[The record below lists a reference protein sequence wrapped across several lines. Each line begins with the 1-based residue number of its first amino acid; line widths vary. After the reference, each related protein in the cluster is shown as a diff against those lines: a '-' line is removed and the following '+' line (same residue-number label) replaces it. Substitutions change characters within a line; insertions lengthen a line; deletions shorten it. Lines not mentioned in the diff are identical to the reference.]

1 MNYINELYKK
11 IGDWFQE
18 RPNDLIPKD
27 DPEYQILFAPG
38 PMFCLQ
44 AYDLKGLADKD
55 YYETVHCEH
64 VNLPLIVAF
73 QAGLRG
79 KLLVEIAK
87 HHRIDV
93 YGLIETLDAMRFK
106 HYEMPDAFGGDV
118 PLSSLYIECVK
129 VASEAFPDMLTL
141 VLKTQNSVSGLNLYS
156 IHSENPEHWPV
167 TRLTEHMKNM
177 EQGTVAPDY
186 RINTDCY
193 NISSVQD
200 TDEYLPTD
208 ASGIRYDLYLE
219 RSGMLLPEVA
229 RKKIGNVTL
238 WEDML
243 DVATADDDQ
252 GMSGL
257 FNYCIKHAPEH
268 LRPAI
273 YRGLAGMTLA
283 CSGYLTDGLG
293 LFKYFKAKTA
303 GTWLEPISHNPLFIN
318 SLMGNHILTLNRIT
332 IAFHS
337 AAQPKT
343 PPQSSQDDM
352 NDLLGRSI
360 TSQGQMSALMEHCL
374 TLIMNKPV
382 DEIGSSEF
390 QIALLEKQALPE
402 QVFSEDFRAEPAIVH
417 MLKALESFT
426 LPEKVGILRKND
438 LDEAA
443 LNSCA
448 YVARTLAN
456 HVELDYR
463 AFAGLSSSGIR
474 VLAEAGLDK
483 RKLPRMNTKDRGILV
498 SQELGL

>member
-1 MNYINELYKK
+1 MNYYNELYKK
-11 IGDWFQE
+11 IGDWFQD

-27 DPEYQILFAPG
+27 DPQYQILFAPG

-44 AYDLKGLADKD
+44 AYDLKGQADKD
-55 YYETVHCEH
+55 YYETVYCEH

-79 KLLVEIAK
+79 KQLVEIAK

-93 YGLIETLDAMRFK
+93 YGLIDMLDAMRLK
-106 HYEMPDAFGGDV
+106 HYEMPNQFGDDI
-118 PLSSLYIECVK
+118 PLSTLYIECVK

-141 VLKTQNSVSGLNLYS
+141 VLRTQNSISGLNLYS

-193 NISSVQD
+193 NISSVQE
-200 TDEYLPTD
+200 TDEHLPTD
-208 ASGIRYDLYLE
+208 TSGIRYDLYLQ

-243 DVATADDDQ
+243 DVAMADDDQ

-318 SLMGNHILTLNRIT
+318 SLLGDGHLLTLNKIIVAT
-332 IAFHS
+332 NS
-337 AAQPKT
+337 AAEPKI
-343 PPQSSQDDM
+343 PLQSSQAQ
-352 NDLLGRSI
+352 LSTVLERF
-360 TSQGQMSALMEHCL
+360 L
-374 TLIMNKPV
+374 TLIMNKPI

-390 QIALLEKQALPE
+390 QIAMLEKQALPE
-402 QVFSEDFRAEPAIVH
+402 QVFSENFRAEQAILH

-426 LPEKVGILRKND
+426 LPEKVGTLRHND

-456 HVELDYR
+456 HVELDYW
-463 AFAGLSSSGIR
+463 AFAGLSSSSIR